1 MGWPWLWN
9 EQWRKGWLF
18 IITFYLHVWLLKQI
32 YMYKRIEGMVILP
45 VNNALKSRIKSG
57 SMVQLNLLHRG
68 VASKEIVNELI
79 IINLSFQHYKDRLQA
94 QGVYLDFLDE
104 PAESIRRRREGT
116 YVSYSFGTGDKSI
129 KVRITF
135 LWYPV
140 KPFLTDWHVF
150 V

>member
-1 MGWPWLWN
+1 
-9 EQWRKGWLF
+9 
-18 IITFYLHVWLLKQI
+18 
-32 YMYKRIEGMVILP
+32 MYKRIEGMVILP

-57 SMVQLNLLHRG
+57 SMVQLNLLHTG

-140 KPFLTDWHVF
+140 KPFLTD
-150 V
+150 